1 MGTRSFL
8 RRWNGAPPAG
18 AATVAQPDDGI
29 VFDGV
34 EAERGGRVVLALP
47 ALSLSE
53 RRIALIGDNG
63 SGKSTLLRLA
73 NGLLQP
79 ARGRVTVAGLDTVS
93 QRRELPGVAG
103 FIFQNPDHQLI
114 FPTVG
119 EEVAFG
125 LTERG
130 MAPAAARKQALALLA
145 RHGCDGWA
153 ERNVNDLSG
162 GQRQLVCVLA
172 VLATDPA
179 VLLMDEPFSSLD
191 LPTQLALARRILALP
206 QQIVMATHDLDLVAD
221 FDRVIWLEAGRVRA
235 DGHPADLLPAYR
247 AHAVAAAQEA
257 MSA

>member
-1 MGTRSFL
+1 VRFDDVEF
-8 RRWNGAPPAG
+8 RRG
-18 AATVAQPDDGI
+18 
-29 VFDGV
+29 
-34 EAERGGRVVLALP
+34 ERVVLSLP
-47 ALSLSE
+47 ELSLTE
-53 RRIALIGDNG
+53 RRVALIGDNG

-79 ARGRVTVAGLDTVS
+79 SRGRVTVAGLDTAA
-93 QRRELPGVAG
+93 RRRDVPGVAG
-103 FIFQNPDHQLI
+103 FVFQNPDHQLI

-130 MAPAAARKQALALLA
+130 VVPAEARRQALALLKH
-145 RHGCDGWA
+145 HGCAGWA

-191 LPTQLALARRILALP
+191 LPTQLALARRVMALP
-206 QQIVMATHDLDLVAD
+206 QQIVMASHDLDLVAD
-221 FDRVIWLEAGRVRA
+221 FERVIWLEAGRVRA
-235 DGHPADLLPAYR
+235 DGRPADLLPAYR
-247 AHAVAAAQEA
+247 AHAVAAAQDA
-257 MSA
+257 ISA